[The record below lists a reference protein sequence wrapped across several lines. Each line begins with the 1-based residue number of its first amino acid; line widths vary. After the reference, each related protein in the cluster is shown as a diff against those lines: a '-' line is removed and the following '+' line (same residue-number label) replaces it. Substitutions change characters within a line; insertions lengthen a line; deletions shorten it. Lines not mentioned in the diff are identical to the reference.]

1 MIFDQV
7 SILIAKIW
15 SSWIVVLPN
24 PSLVHGSFVTGMFAL
39 HHPRMAAMA
48 IPVGQPV
55 HVSKAASAGPLGQS
69 VQV

>member
-39 HHPRMAAMA
+39 HHPLMAAMA
-48 IPVGQPV
+48 SPV